1 MSENT
6 PEVKA
11 EEVKDVKKVEDVKV
25 ETTAMVVAS
34 KKQSVKPPVTPV
46 TEAKKVDDVKVEA
59 KVEKAEVNELYEISK
74 TVETSSIRAKAEAC
88 LSRAARGSGKMLPL
102 RTR

>member
-11 EEVKDVKKVEDVKV
+11 EEVKDVKKVDDVKV
-25 ETTAMVVAS
+25 EATAMVVAS
-34 KKQSVKPPVTPV
+34 KKQPVKAPV
-46 TEAKKVDDVKVEA
+46 TEPKKIEDVKVEA
-59 KVEKAEVNELYEISK
+59 KVEKAEVNELFEVSK

>member
-6 PEVKA
+6 PEVKT
-11 EEVKDVKKVEDVKV
+11 EEVKDV
-25 ETTAMVVAS
+25 
-34 KKQSVKPPVTPV
+34 
-46 TEAKKVDDVKVEA
+46 KKVDDVKVEA
-59 KVEKAEVNELYEISK
+59 AAMVVASKKQPVKAPVIEPKKVEDVKVEPKVEKAEVNELFEISK

-88 LSRAARGSGKMLPL
+88 LSRAARGSDKMLPL